1 MVLSETGEAR
11 VHGYLFVLERSLKT
25 FLPAEVVRDAVR
37 EIESHLRERIAA
49 VKAFPDER
57 TSLEQILA
65 ELGPPLRV
73 AQAYSA
79 ERTLDEAVT
88 TGRFVPVVRAIW
100 HLAVTTVVGFLTAL
114 SLLSGYVIG
123 FVFLV
128 IAALKPVFPDHVG
141 FWSRSGWNGL
151 PTNLQ
156 IRFALQPNEHPVGGY
171 WVILFCLF
179 CGLGLLVA
187 TYRGS
192 RSFLNWW
199 RDRHSSRSL
208 LFRRR
213 PPSAQ
218 RLDPPTG

>member
-1 MVLSETGEAR
+1 MVLSDTGEAR

-25 FLPAEVVRDAVR
+25 FLPTEVVRDAVR

-49 VKAFPDER
+49 SQPFPDER
-57 TSLEQILA
+57 TSLEQVLA

-88 TGRFVPVVRAIW
+88 TGRIVPIMRAIW
-100 HLAVTTVVGFLTAL
+100 HLAVTTVAGFFAAF
-114 SLLSGYVIG
+114 SLLSGYVIA
-123 FVFLV
+123 FMFLV
-128 IAALKPVFPDHVG
+128 IGALKPVFPDHVG
-141 FWSRSGWNGL
+141 FWSRDGWNGL

-171 WVILFCLF
+171 WVIPFCLL

-192 RSFLNWW
+192 RGFLSWW
-199 RDRHSSRSL
+199 RERHSSG
-208 LFRRR
+208 
-213 PPSAQ
+213 A
-218 RLDPPTG
+218 